1 MGQSCRVASP
11 GNTIMR
17 RCARLYLAQ
26 GAGCG
31 LMRFMNLIDYIAK
44 VPDFPKPGIMFYD
57 ISPLLAN
64 GPVWQDTIK
73 TLAEQIKSYKPDL
86 IVGIESRGFLLAAPL
101 AFHMGIGFALIRKS
115 GKLPGKTLKFDYGLE
130 YGQATLELQQS
141 AVKKGQKI
149 VVVDDVLATGGTIG
163 AAIQL
168 LEQAGAN
175 VACTA
180 FLIEL
185 LGLKGADKIR
195 ADKKSL
201 IQI

>member
-1 MGQSCRVASP
+1 
-11 GNTIMR
+11 MR

-31 LMRFMNLIDYIAK
+31 LMQSMNLIDYIAK
-44 VPDFPKPGIMFYD
+44 VTDFPKPGIMFYD

-73 TLAEQIKSYKPDL
+73 ILAEQIKSYKPDL

-185 LGLKGADKIR
+185 LGLKGAEKIR